1 MNSVIFYEHLAV
13 NWRKKKNDESITI
26 YKMSDLLSKSML
38 SDAEKVELAHYQH
51 ILDEFYK
58 QKAEGAFVRL
68 RKRWMEEGEQNSS
81 YFF

>member
-1 MNSVIFYEHLAV
+1 MGVSKI
-13 NWRKKKNDESITI
+13 KKKNDESITI
-26 YKMSDLLSKSML
+26 YNISDLLSKSML

-58 QKAEGAFVRL
+58 QKAEGAFVRS

-81 YFF
+81 YFFRLEKQQ

>member
-1 MNSVIFYEHLAV
+1 MGVSKI
-13 NWRKKKNDESITI
+13 KKKNDESITI
-26 YKMSDLLSKSML
+26 YNISDLLSKSML

-58 QKAEGAFVRL
+58 QKAEGALVRS

-81 YFF
+81 YFFRLEKQQ

>member
-1 MNSVIFYEHLAV
+1 
-13 NWRKKKNDESITI
+13 
-26 YKMSDLLSKSML
+26 ML

-58 QKAEGAFVRL
+58 QKAEGAFVRS

-81 YFF
+81 FFLDWKSNN